1 MSTFRDFNDEGP
13 GTYEW
18 DYVIGGNT
26 TGMFPDEAHYVV
38 MGNSITEALF
48 THTGGHSWEPVYGD
62 SWEISD
68 VSEMQGS
75 TFCKNYFTFRQNE
88 ETYKATINNKFRVK
102 TGALVVDIEQI
113 DQ

>member
-1 MSTFRDFNDEGP
+1 MSAFQVFNDEGP

-18 DYVIGGNT
+18 DYVLGGNT
-26 TGMFPDEAHYVV
+26 TGMFPDETHYVV
-38 MGNSITEALF
+38 MGNTLTEALF

-68 VSEMQGS
+68 VSEMKDFIFGKK
-75 TFCKNYFTFRQNE
+75 FFTFRLNE
-88 ETYKATINNKFRVK
+88 DTYKATINNKFKPK
-102 TGALVVDIEQI
+102 TGVLVVDIEQI